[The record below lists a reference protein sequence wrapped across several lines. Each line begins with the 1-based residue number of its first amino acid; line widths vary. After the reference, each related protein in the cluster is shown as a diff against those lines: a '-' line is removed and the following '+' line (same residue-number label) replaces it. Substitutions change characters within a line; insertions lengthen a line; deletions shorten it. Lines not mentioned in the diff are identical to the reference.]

1 MQRTGSL
8 WITIMTIFAI
18 MGLLAFTGCGPSKEK
33 QQMSG
38 FLSEYNQAV
47 KAYTELSKKAD
58 TNGISEMKAK
68 IDTFK
73 SGWSDLKMEMAM
85 EITPQDLNQLDDEFK
100 MITKKYQAI
109 SATT

>member
-1 MQRTGSL
+1 MLRTRSFL
-8 WITIMTIFAI
+8 ITIIVFSTIL
-18 MGLLAFTGCGPSKEK
+18 GLMALMGCGPSKEK

-47 KAYTELSKKAD
+47 KAYTELSKKTD

-73 SGWSDLKMEMAM
+73 SGWTVLKEDMAD

-109 SATT
+109 SANT

>member
-1 MQRTGSL
+1 MLRTRSFL
-8 WITIMTIFAI
+8 ITIIVFSTIL
-18 MGLLAFTGCGPSKEK
+18 GLMALMGCGPSKEQ

-47 KAYTELSKKAD
+47 KEYTELSKKAD
-58 TNGISEMKAK
+58 TNGIPEMKTK
-68 IDTFK
+68 IDTFI
-73 SGWSDLKMEMAM
+73 SRWSDLKMEM
-85 EITPQDLNQLDDEFK
+85 ESEVTPQDLNQLDDEFK